1 MNLQFTVPP
10 NISFEQAIG
19 LTQDLLDSNPS
30 EELLESAIGALIQT
44 MNGSR
49 GFFVTFLTGES
60 RLADEPTA
68 AVLKALRSNP
78 EAIADL
84 MVKNIAMPT
93 AMAITHQR
101 NGNPELVASSQL
113 TQRRSIHL
121 VQQLNCPEITQFLK
135 SLQATLKNQSTDYQ
149 QFLDRWG
156 YDEEQRIAIGQAIDL
171 TLAITVDA
179 VV

>member
-10 NISFEQAIG
+10 NISFEQAIA
-19 LTQDLLDSNPS
+19 LTQDLLDSDPS
-30 EELLESAIGALIQT
+30 EELLESAIGGLIQT

-68 AVLKALRSNP
+68 AILKALRSNP

-93 AMAITHQR
+93 AMAITHQH
-101 NGNPELVASSQL
+101 NGNPELAASSQL

-121 VQQLNCPEITQFLK
+121 VQQLNCPEITQLLK
-135 SLQATLKNQSTDYQ
+135 SLKATLQNQSTDYQ
-149 QFLDRWG
+149 KFLDRWG
-156 YDEEQRIAIGQAIDL
+156 YDEEQRNAIGQAIDL
-171 TLAITVDA
+171 TLAIIPDEVL
-179 VV
+179 